1 MNGVQ
6 NSKIKGLRLLNSMGF
21 HMHISNSVAVSVIGV
36 HINAPGESPNTDGMH
51 ISRSSNIKVRKSTIG
66 TGDDC
71 ISIGQGAVDV
81 SVTRVT
87 CGPGHGIRQLL
98 SLFFSF
104 LLTKFSIRNYI
115 LF

>member
-1 MNGVQ
+1 
-6 NSKIKGLRLLNSMGF
+6 
-21 HMHISNSVAVSVIGV
+21 MHISNSVAVSVVGV
-36 HINAPGESPNTDGMH
+36 HINAPRESPNTDGMH
-51 ISRSSNIKVRKSTIG
+51 ISRSSKIKVLKSTIG

-71 ISIGQGAVDV
+71 ISIGQGAVN
-81 SVTRVT
+81 VTVTKVT

-104 LLTKFSIRNYI
+104 LLIKFLISIYI

>member
-1 MNGVQ
+1 MNDVQ

-21 HMHISNSVAVSVIGV
+21 HMHISNSVAVTIVGV
-36 HINAPGESPNTDGMH
+36 HINAPSESPNTDGMH
-51 ISRSSNIKVRKSTIG
+51 ISRSSRISVRKSTIG

-81 SVTRVT
+81 TVIKVA

-98 SLFFSF
+98 FSVFSVSL
-104 LLTKFSIRNYI
+104 
-115 LF
+115 